1 MNHQLVSRGISK
13 RIVVIVAIFIG
24 IVSVIVIGSSI
35 REQIA
40 RAYFGYSR
48 KQMGFDES
56 LATKREEMEVPR
68 QVYIFPIRTEDEDL
82 KTDSKRWVDNLY
94 YYTITNMHFP
104 DIPFNYVLSTE
115 GEVYGVRENPAIN
128 SLTLPGQPTA
138 VLVGVLLD
146 GEINTQQA
154 TSLQE
159 LLADLNSIYGIQKD
173 EVETVKL
180 AFAHQD
186 TGDGEKVPGL
196 YEIRLVQ
203 AGDAFINSVR
213 DAIAGVDYASAPRVD
228 VALSIED
235 VKYDVKVRL
244 GEKLPVE
251 FTLRNDGTDPLVVG
265 ENNSLLLKTADDKDS
280 PFAVSGVW
288 PSLDTP
294 ILIDNMILKPEE
306 SKIFKFDMFAS
317 VLPGSQ
323 SQSFHIVDHDGNE
336 IDGTEFTVDFA
347 IERGDAK
354 ILEIKDTDTGYLNV
368 RKGPALNSE
377 KVSQVG
383 VGERFVW
390 TEKDGAWYKIKYS
403 DSAEG
408 WVYARYVREL

>member
-1 MNHQLVSRGISK
+1 MLYKSTERSLAKKTVVFI
-13 RIVVIVAIFIG
+13 IVL
-24 IVSVIVIGSSI
+24 IVSVIIAANALSI
-35 REQIA
+35 RETIVQ
-40 RAYFGYSR
+40 AYFGYSR
-48 KQMGFDES
+48 EQMEFDES
-56 LATKREEMEVPR
+56 LATKREVTTVPQR
-68 QVYIFPIRTEDEDL
+68 IYVFPIRTEDEDL
-82 KTDSKRWVDNLY
+82 KTDSKRWVDNIY

-104 DIPFNYVLSTE
+104 DIPFNYILSTE
-115 GEVYGVRENPAIN
+115 GEVYGVRENPSTN
-128 SLTLPGQPTA
+128 TSTFSGQPA
-138 VLVGVLLD
+138 AILVGILMD
-146 GEINTQQA
+146 GNVNTQQKTA
-154 TSLQE
+154 LQE
-159 LLADLNSIYGIQKD
+159 LIADLNSIYGVQK
-173 EVETVKL
+173 EAVETVRL
-180 AFAHQD
+180 VFAHKSS
-186 TGDGEKVPGL
+186 GDGERIPNR
-196 YEIRLVQ
+196 YEIRFAQ
-203 AGDAFINSVR
+203 ADEDFINSISN
-213 DAIAGVDYASAPRVD
+213 AIVGVDYVSAPRVD
-228 VALSIED
+228 IVLSVDDIKHD
-235 VKYDVKVRL
+235 AKVQL
-244 GEKLPVE
+244 GEKLSVE

-294 ILIDNMILKPEE
+294 ILIDNMILKPGE

-336 IDGTEFTVDFA
+336 IDGTKFTVDFA